1 MCGAGDIRAFPYGS
15 CCIPL
20 QPALAYVNWARTL
33 VLSEGRDSI
42 TPWNTTTTRCGVGGG
57 GDTEVCWKGELL
69 KADKESTDLWN
80 VCRVGEHT

>member
-1 MCGAGDIRAFPYGS
+1 MGGAGDIRAFPYGY

-20 QPALAYVNWARTL
+20 QPALAYVNWPKTL

-42 TPWNTTTTRCGVGGG
+42 TPWNTTTTRRGVGGEYGSMLEG
-57 GDTEVCWKGELL
+57 GTQLL

-80 VCRVGEHT
+80 VCVV